1 MLPVGEARERTRK
14 QFQELPV
21 EQKESALL
29 PASVRLEGASFAT
42 SRTLAKDLERAV
54 TSLNGAIESL
64 DRTVSKDLDR
74 TVSKLDRN
82 ERPQIDSR
90 HTLHPSSQL
99 KHPATVEPHADPN
112 EINVAFNSQVIYLD
126 SIETEE
132 KLTPSEPVHS
142 RPLLPSRIAIIGNYL
157 PRRCGIATFTTDL
170 CDAIHAEYN
179 ATELLALPVNDT
191 PEGYSYPARIRFE
204 LAQDELA
211 SYRQAAD
218 FLNFSN
224 IDLVC
229 LQHEYGIFGG
239 ASGAHILE
247 LLRRLHMPVVTTL
260 HTVLRDPNPDQR
272 IVMLEIAAL
281 SDRLIV
287 MSRQSAEILQEV
299 FHVPISKIDLIPHGI
314 PDLPFTD
321 PNFYKDSFGTEGK
334 DVLLT
339 FGLLSPNKGIENVIQ
354 AMPSILARHSNV
366 VYMVSGVTHPHLI
379 RHEGEKYRRYL
390 QDLAKDLGV
399 EDKVIF
405 LNRFVSPEELVEL
418 IGAADIYITP
428 YKHKG
433 QVVSGT
439 LTYALSAGKAII
451 STPYLHA
458 IELLDG
464 ERGVLVPFDDP
475 EAIAAKTIELLDN
488 STARHAMRK
497 RAYLY
502 TRDMVWHRVA
512 QQYMGSF
519 ERVYNERLRKPRA
532 TFSAQNTEKALDL
545 LPPIKLDH
553 LCRMTDQTGIVEH
566 AIFVVPN
573 YPEGYATDD
582 NARALIVTVLLE
594 EFGGTASKETADL
607 ASRYL
612 AFLWL
617 AYDTVTKRFRNSLSY
632 DRQWQEPEGSED
644 SHGRALWGLGTV
656 LGRSRDAGLRGASG
670 RLFELAFPSALEFKS
685 PRAWSFALLGLL
697 EYLEAFPGDRA
708 ALNAADSL
716 ANRLLHA
723 YRAARTD
730 NWKWFEDEL
739 AYSNARLPQALIRA
753 GLRNGNDAMRAA
765 GLEALD
771 WLATVQRC
779 EVNGHFVPIGSH
791 GFYSKKTQKARFDQQ
806 PVEACAAVS
815 AYLQAFRVTEDPR
828 WRKEAW
834 TAFNW
839 FLGDNDLQIA
849 LYDPTT
855 GGCRDGLHPDRA
867 NQNQGAESTLS
878 FLMALLEM
886 RKMEEAA
893 VAHIKS

>member
-1 MLPVGEARERTRK
+1 MSLPKT
-14 QFQELPV
+14 
-21 EQKESALL
+21 
-29 PASVRLEGASFAT
+29 
-42 SRTLAKDLERAV
+42 
-54 TSLNGAIESL
+54 I
-64 DRTVSKDLDR
+64 
-74 TVSKLDRN
+74 
-82 ERPQIDSR
+82 
-90 HTLHPSSQL
+90 
-99 KHPATVEPHADPN
+99 
-112 EINVAFNSQVIYLD
+112 SQVRSPALIDLPDNHDEAALPCAYEVIKLAPLVV
-126 SIETEE
+126 EE
-132 KLTPSEPVHS
+132 KSAPPGPVHP
-142 RPLLPSRIAIIGNYL
+142 RPVLPSRVAIIGNYL
-157 PRRCGIATFTTDL
+157 PRKCGIATFTTDL
-170 CDAIHAEYN
+170 CDAIHAEYG

-204 LAQDELA
+204 LSQDDLA

-239 ASGAHILE
+239 SAGAHILE

-272 IVMLEIAAL
+272 AVMEEIAVL

-287 MSRQSAEILQEV
+287 MSRQSVEILQEV
-299 FHVPISKIDLIPHGI
+299 FHVPIFKIDLIPHGI

-321 PNFYKDSFGTEGK
+321 PSFYKDGFGTEGK

-354 AMPSILARHSNV
+354 ALPSILARHSNV
-366 VYMVSGVTHPHLI
+366 VYMISGVTHPHVL
-379 RHEGEKYRRYL
+379 RHEGDIYRLYL
-390 QDLAKDLGV
+390 QNLARDLGV
-399 EDKVIF
+399 EDSVIF
-405 LNRFVSPEELVEL
+405 RNRFVSPQELVEL

-439 LTYALSAGKAII
+439 LAYALSAGKAII

-458 IELLDG
+458 IELLDD

-475 EAIAAKTIELLDN
+475 QAIAARTIELLDN
-488 STARHAMRK
+488 GTARHAMRK

-502 TRDMVWHRVA
+502 ARDMVWDRVA

-532 TFSAQNTEKALDL
+532 TFSAQNTEKALDR
-545 LPPIKLDH
+545 LPAVKLDH
-553 LCRMTDQTGIVEH
+553 LYRMTDQTGIVEH
-566 AIFVVPN
+566 AVFVIPN
-573 YPEGYATDD
+573 YPEGYSTDD
-582 NARALIVTVLLE
+582 NARALIVAILLE
-594 EFGGTASKETADL
+594 QLGSGAPSRSLDL

-612 AFLWL
+612 AFLWM
-617 AYDTVTKRFRNSLSY
+617 AFDPITKRFRNCLSY
-632 DRQWQEPEGSED
+632 DRQWQEPKGSED
-644 SHGRALWGLGTV
+644 SHGRALWALGTV
-656 LGRSRDAGLRGASG
+656 LGRTRDAGLRGAAG
-670 RLFELAFPSALEFKS
+670 RLFELAVPAAVEFTS
-685 PRAWSFALLGLL
+685 PRACAFALLGLQ
-697 EYLEAFPGDRA
+697 EYLESIPGDRA
-708 ALNAADSL
+708 ALNAADAL
-716 ANRLLHA
+716 ANRLLDS
-723 YRAARTD
+723 YLAARTD
-730 NWKWFEDEL
+730 DWNWFEDEL

-753 GLRNGNDAMRAA
+753 GMRSANDAMVSA

-771 WLATVQRC
+771 WLAKVQRC
-779 EVNGHFVPIGSH
+779 ERKGHFVPIGSH
-791 GFYSKKTQKARFDQQ
+791 GFHSKNTEKARFDQQ

-815 AYLQAFRVTEDPR
+815 AFLQAYRATGKGR

-849 LYDPTT
+849 LYDPAT

-867 NQNQGAESTLS
+867 NENQGAESTLS

-886 RKMEEAA
+886 RKLEESHAA
-893 VAHIKS
+893 DNGA